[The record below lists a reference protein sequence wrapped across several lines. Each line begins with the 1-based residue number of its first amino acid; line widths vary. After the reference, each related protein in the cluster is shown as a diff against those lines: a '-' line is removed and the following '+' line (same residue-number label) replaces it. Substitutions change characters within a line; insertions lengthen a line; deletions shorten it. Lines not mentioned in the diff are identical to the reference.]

1 VNRVYLDASAI
12 VKLVAEAPEST
23 ALVAYLAAAEEACT
37 SAFSEVEVTRA
48 LRRLGLSAA
57 EASPAFES
65 LHVVAIDAAIR
76 ARASALLPLNL
87 RSADAIHLATA
98 LELGATAVQ
107 LVTYDAR
114 LAAAGRAHGFTVVQ
128 PG

>member
-1 VNRVYLDASAI
+1 
-12 VKLVAEAPEST
+12 
-23 ALVAYLAAAEEACT
+23 
-37 SAFSEVEVTRA
+37 
-48 LRRLGLSAA
+48 
-57 EASPAFES
+57 
-65 LHVVAIDAAIR
+65 VAIDAAIR

-128 PG
+128 PL